1 VPNAR
6 RHQTPQQER
15 RGAQFDG
22 FHLARKPKVLE

>member
-1 VPNAR
+1 VPNAK

-15 RGAQFDG
+15 PGLQYDG